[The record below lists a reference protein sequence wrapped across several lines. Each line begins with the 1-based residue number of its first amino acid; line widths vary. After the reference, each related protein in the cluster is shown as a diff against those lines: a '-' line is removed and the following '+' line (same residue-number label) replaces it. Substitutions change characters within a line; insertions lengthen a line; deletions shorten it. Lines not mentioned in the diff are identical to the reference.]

1 MIRLASKLTLLISSL
16 FLFGCEDP
24 QQKNMGTQNMGML
37 LGSGET
43 QSENNPFAPVE
54 KGVELTFPA
63 DHQAHPN
70 FRHEWWYL
78 TANLIDEDGNP
89 LGVQWTQFRFA
100 AAPPSPPPPRGE
112 DDVKK
117 TEWQTKQIYMA
128 HSAVT
133 TTDKHYADEKW
144 SRDQASLAGVD
155 NSPFRVYLDDWQWT
169 SSTNDL
175 FPATLTANS
184 EQFGYSLTLTSHAPY
199 QKQGEQGYSTKSA
212 DGQVASYYY
221 SQPFIDVSGEVTI
234 DGKTHQ
240 VSGKGWIDRE
250 WSSQFLLDSQQG
262 WDWFALFVMVGIAQ
276 ACQPILS
283 FNHGAGRP
291 ERIDEILKLGV
302 KAAMGSGTVF
312 LLGIWLS
319 APLIASIYLGNANDL
334 IPIAASALTF
344 YFFGV
349 PLMGLN
355 MVIANLF
362 QAIAK
367 PKQATLISLCR
378 GFVFV
383 ALGVLLLPKFFPQD
397 GIWASIVFAETLTA
411 VISLSMLLNYK
422 RKALLPAYS

>member
-1 MIRLASKLTLLISSL
+1 MVRLASKLTLFIGSL

-24 QQKNMGTQNMGML
+24 QQKNMSTQNMGAL
-37 LGSGET
+37 LGSGDT
-43 QSENNPFAPVE
+43 QSESNPFTPVE

-78 TANLIDEDGNP
+78 TANLIDEDSNP

-100 AAPPSPPPPRGE
+100 AAPPPPPKGE

-117 TEWQTKQIYMA
+117 TEWQTQQIFMA

-144 SRDQASLAGVD
+144 SRDQASLAGAD
-155 NSPFRVYLDDWQWT
+155 TSPFRVYLDDWQWT
-169 SSTNDL
+169 SSTTDL
-175 FPATLTANS
+175 FPATLKANS
-184 EQFGYSLTLTSHAPY
+184 EQFGYSLTLTSSAPY

-262 WDWFALFVMVGIAQ
+262 WDWFALRLSDDTSLVVFQLRDSKTGQASYASARLMQQDGSGIAIPQ
-276 ACQPILS
+276 KDIQLEATNQTEIQGRKYPTQWQVSIPKQQIELTVSALNPNAKMPLS
-283 FNHGAGRP
+283 VPYWEGP
-291 ERIDEILKLGV
+291 VRIDGSH
-302 KAAMGSGTVF
+302 SGT
-312 LLGIWLS
+312 G
-319 APLIASIYLGNANDL
+319 YME
-334 IPIAASALTF
+334 LTG
-344 YFFGV
+344 Y
-349 PLMGLN
+349 
-355 MVIANLF
+355 
-362 QAIAK
+362 
-367 PKQATLISLCR
+367 
-378 GFVFV
+378 
-383 ALGVLLLPKFFPQD
+383 
-397 GIWASIVFAETLTA
+397 
-411 VISLSMLLNYK
+411 
-422 RKALLPAYS
+422 

>member
-1 MIRLASKLTLLISSL
+1 MVRLASKLTLLISSL

-24 QQKNMGTQNMGML
+24 QQKNMGTQNMGAL
-37 LGSGET
+37 LGSGDM
-43 QSENNPFAPVE
+43 QSESNRFTPVE

-100 AAPPSPPPPRGE
+100 ATPPTGE
-112 DDVKK
+112 DYVKK
-117 TEWQTKQIYMA
+117 TEWQTQQIYMA

-133 TTDKHYADEKW
+133 TQDKHYADEKW

-155 NSPFRVYLDDWQWT
+155 TSPFRVYLDDWQWA

-175 FPATLTANS
+175 FPATLNADS
-184 EQFGYSLTLTSHAPY
+184 EQFGYSLTLTSSAPY

-240 VSGKGWIDRE
+240 VSGKAWIDRE

-262 WDWFALFVMVGIAQ
+262 WDWFALRLSDQTSLVVFQLRDSKTGAASYSSARLMQQDGSGIAIPQ
-276 ACQPILS
+276 KDIQLEATKQTEIQGRKYPTQWQVSIPNQQVELTVSALNPNAKMPLS
-283 FNHGAGRP
+283 VPYWEGP
-291 ERIDEILKLGV
+291 VRIDGSH
-302 KAAMGSGTVF
+302 SGT
-312 LLGIWLS
+312 G
-319 APLIASIYLGNANDL
+319 YME
-334 IPIAASALTF
+334 LTG
-344 YFFGV
+344 Y
-349 PLMGLN
+349 
-355 MVIANLF
+355 
-362 QAIAK
+362 
-367 PKQATLISLCR
+367 
-378 GFVFV
+378 
-383 ALGVLLLPKFFPQD
+383 
-397 GIWASIVFAETLTA
+397 
-411 VISLSMLLNYK
+411 
-422 RKALLPAYS
+422 